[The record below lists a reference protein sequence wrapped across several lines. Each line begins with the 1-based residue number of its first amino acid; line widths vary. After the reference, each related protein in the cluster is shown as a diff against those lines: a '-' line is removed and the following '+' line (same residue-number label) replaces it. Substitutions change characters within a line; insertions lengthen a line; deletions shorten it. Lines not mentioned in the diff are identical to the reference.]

1 MICSRCHCPI
11 TRQIDYTWLRGLIV
25 CRTCFE
31 IESHD
36 LFMKGASGICQ
47 ECGADGYQHLC
58 ECEEE

>member
-11 TRQIDYTWLRGLIV
+11 TRQIDYTWIRGLIV

-36 LFMKGASGICQ
+36 IFMAGAFDTRIP
-47 ECGADGYQHLC
+47 DGDGD
-58 ECEEE
+58 EE